1 MSDEKK
7 KVVKVKAKP
16 VKVSVKV
23 AKPAAEAKAAVA
35 AAPAAAAAPVA
46 AKPEPEVTKSLFE
59 EPADAV
65 WSKEAR
71 EGKAP
76 AKRPARKQTL
86 APMPEKAAV
95 AAPAA
100 VAVEKPAETA
110 VAKPAETAVA
120 KPAEAAIA
128 KPAEAAVAEKA
139 AKEPSEKPAGY
150 VPFYKKWW
158 FWLIVAGLALAL
170 IALIVQ
176 DRNAGG
182 TTDVSSVSAVAGQS
196 TTAAPAQSATVPG
209 NVVVDEATQTVTVT
223 LPPDFFAGSSKE
235 DIVAE
240 AQAEGFD
247 NCVVNN
253 DGSVTYTMNREKQ
266 ASILSDFKREID
278 NSITNLTTTGTSYK
292 SITYN
297 DNITQ
302 FDVRVDK
309 DAFAQSETDQSYSAA
324 IFMLGGYYQMFSG
337 VPSDQVDVHIN
348 FIDDK
353 NGRTFG
359 SVSYQEAMAG
369 I

>member
-23 AKPAAEAKAAVA
+23 AKPAAEAKPAVA
-35 AAPAAAAAPVA
+35 AAPAA

-76 AKRPARKQTL
+76 AKRPARKQTQV
-86 APMPEKAAV
+86 PMPEKAEEV

-100 VAVEKPAETA
+100 AAVAKPAETA
-110 VAKPAETAVA
+110 VAEPAETAVA

-128 KPAEAAVAEKA
+128 KPAETAVAEKA

-182 TTDVSSVSAVAGQS
+182 TTDVSSVSADAGQS